1 MSSCKSA
8 KTAANGAPTKAI
20 ESKGDVPAKLSVDSE
35 HNAAE
40 FKTRN
45 AGNGASMAYASH
57 RIWTQSSQQACSKI
71 PGFIQYWVD
80 YTTAGLSGNKSPVLS
95 ANCSLKTFE
104 YWRSH
109 ALVLEKLGNDAY
121 IDWENVITNRQVHDL
136 DFKCKAKRI
145 VLLLYIDEEQV

>member
-1 MSSCKSA
+1 MMIGAYNMGVLICNQEETERHSQDGCLGARTCRLADPPSVSSCKSA

-104 YWRSH
+104 YWS
-109 ALVLEKLGNDAY
+109 LTLWSSKS
-121 IDWENVITNRQVHDL
+121 
-136 DFKCKAKRI
+136 
-145 VLLLYIDEEQV
+145 